1 MVLTTPCERRWDYG
15 GANPSSPYHDN
26 LRCRCWLLCLAS
38 AADQKHFE
46 VADAALAA
54 FSRTQAAII
63 YARNPAS
70 FVGEGAS
77 RERDVT
83 ELPARSKL
91 LDRLFIPVEH
101 LRQNHEA
108 FAELERVAFAV
119 EVHFGDHVAR
129 QVREPLRAYNCIVV
143 STALQMEL
151 GSGFRPEGGHKA
163 DYDDP
168 DRLSDEIYKA
178 KVAVETALRPH
189 LEAPTLEQFL
199 FHTELRASARRV
211 IAFLVSMGR
220 RLSALASRPAA

>member
-1 MVLTTPCERRWDYG
+1 MLIILLPITTICVAVAGFYVWYRQLIRK
-15 GANPSSPYHDN
+15 
-26 LRCRCWLLCLAS
+26 R
-38 AADQKHFE
+38 HFE

-54 FSRTQAAII
+54 FSRTQAALI

-70 FVGEGAS
+70 FVGDGAS

-91 LDRLFIPVEH
+91 LERLFIPVEH

-129 QVREPLRAYNCIVV
+129 QVREPLKAYNHIVV

-151 GSGFRPEGGHKA
+151 GSDFRPEGGHKA

-168 DRLSDEIYKA
+168 TGYQMKYTKPKLPSK
-178 KVAVETALRPH
+178 LP
-189 LEAPTLEQFL
+189 
-199 FHTELRASARRV
+199 
-211 IAFLVSMGR
+211 
-220 RLSALASRPAA
+220 

>member
-1 MVLTTPCERRWDYG
+1 MGVTAMLIILLPITTICVAVAGFYVWHRQLIRK
-15 GANPSSPYHDN
+15 
-26 LRCRCWLLCLAS
+26 R
-38 AADQKHFE
+38 HFE
-46 VADAALAA
+46 VADAALVA
-54 FSRTQAAII
+54 FSRTQAALI
-63 YARNPAS
+63 YAHNPAS

-91 LDRLFIPVEH
+91 LDRLFIPVER

-119 EVHFGDHVAR
+119 EVHFGHHVAR
-129 QVREPLRAYNCIVV
+129 QVREPLRVYNHIVV

-163 DYDDP
+163 GYDDP
-168 DRLSDEIYKA
+168 DRLSAEMYKA
-178 KVAVETALRPH
+178 NVAVETALRPH

-199 FHTELRASARRV
+199 LLAELRASARRV
-211 IAFLVSMGR
+211 IAFLVSRGR
-220 RLSALASRPAA
+220 RLCALS

>member
-1 MVLTTPCERRWDYG
+1 MLIILLPITTICVAVAGFYVWHRQLIRK
-15 GANPSSPYHDN
+15 
-26 LRCRCWLLCLAS
+26 R
-38 AADQKHFE
+38 HFE

-54 FSRTQAAII
+54 FSRTQAALI

-83 ELPARSKL
+83 ELPAQSKL
-91 LDRLFIPVEH
+91 IDRLFIPVER
-101 LRQNHEA
+101 LRQHREA

-119 EVHFGDHVAR
+119 EVHFGDDVAR
-129 QVREPLRAYNCIVV
+129 QVREPLRAYNRMVV
-143 STALQMEL
+143 TTALQMEL
-151 GSGFRPEGGHKA
+151 GSGPEGGHKA

-199 FHTELRASARRV
+199 FLTELRASAMRV
-211 IAFLVSMGR
+211 IAFLVSLGR
-220 RLSALASRPAA
+220 RLSALASRRPA

>member
-1 MVLTTPCERRWDYG
+1 MLIILLPITTICVAVAGFYVWHRQLIRK
-15 GANPSSPYHDN
+15 
-26 LRCRCWLLCLAS
+26 R
-38 AADQKHFE
+38 HFE

-54 FSRTQAAII
+54 FSRTQAALI

-77 RERDVT
+77 RERDNT
-83 ELPARSKL
+83 NPSQSKL
-91 LDRLFIPVEH
+91 LDRLFIPVER
-101 LRQNHEA
+101 LRQHREA

-119 EVHFGDHVAR
+119 EVHFGHHVAR
-129 QVREPLRAYNCIVV
+129 QVREPLRAYNHIVV

-163 DYDDP
+163 DDDDP

-199 FHTELRASARRV
+199 LLTELRASARRV
-211 IAFLVSMGR
+211 IAFLVSLGR
-220 RLSALASRPAA
+220 RLCALS

>member
-1 MVLTTPCERRWDYG
+1 V
-15 GANPSSPYHDN
+15 AFN
-26 LRCRCWLLCLAS
+26 LGH
-38 AADQKHFE
+38 KEHFE

-54 FSRTQAAII
+54 FSRTQAALI

-119 EVHFGDHVAR
+119 EVHFGHHVAR
-129 QVREPLRAYNCIVV
+129 QVREPLRAYNHIVV

-163 DYDDP
+163 DDDDP

-199 FHTELRASARRV
+199 LLTELRASARRV

-220 RLSALASRPAA
+220 RLCALS

>member
-1 MVLTTPCERRWDYG
+1 MLVILLPITTICVSVAGFYVWHRQLIRK
-15 GANPSSPYHDN
+15 
-26 LRCRCWLLCLAS
+26 R
-38 AADQKHFE
+38 HFE

-54 FSRTQAAII
+54 FSRTQAALV
-63 YARNPAS
+63 YAHNPAS

-77 RERDVT
+77 RERDNT
-83 ELPARSKL
+83 NPSQSKL
-91 LDRLFIPVEH
+91 LDRLFIPVER
-101 LRQNHEA
+101 LRQHREA

-119 EVHFGDHVAR
+119 EVHFGDDVAR
-129 QVREPLRAYNCIVV
+129 QVREPLRAYNRMVV
-143 STALQMEL
+143 TTALQMEL
-151 GSGFRPEGGHKA
+151 GSGPEGGHKA

-199 FHTELRASARRV
+199 LLTELRASARRV

-220 RLSALASRPAA
+220 RLCALS

>member
-1 MVLTTPCERRWDYG
+1 MLIILLPITTICVAVAGFYVWHRQLIRK
-15 GANPSSPYHDN
+15 
-26 LRCRCWLLCLAS
+26 R
-38 AADQKHFE
+38 HFE

-54 FSRTQAAII
+54 FSRTQAALG

-70 FVGEGAS
+70 FIGEGTS
-77 RERDVT
+77 RTRDISGQPLQST
-83 ELPARSKL
+83 L
-91 LDRLFIPVEH
+91 LDRLFIPVER

-119 EVHFGDHVAR
+119 EVHFGDYVAR
-129 QVREPLRAYNCIVV
+129 QVREPLRAYNHIVV

-151 GSGFRPEGGHKA
+151 GSGFSPEGGHKA

-168 DRLSDEIYKA
+168 DQLLDEIYKA

-199 FHTELRASARRV
+199 LLTELRASARRV
-211 IAFLVSMGR
+211 IAFLVSLGR
-220 RLSALASRPAA
+220 RLSGLASRRPA